1 MLNICTGLYV
11 RDDVRESTVKKHVY
25 TAGNFILKYLVF
37 QSVFLRKKHLNASCL
52 FNDMAADSVLGSA
65 DVCVLFSSHG
75 LYKHL
80 TPTHLRCTGDNG
92 ITAQDQI
99 MHLVLTLNPNHKKS
113 SSVWT
118 PMGIEPQLPP
128 GVSQTV
134 VPCIPLTNICLPEYH
149 QYDHSLKTAAEAYS
163 VKFIQSKS
171 HCTMK

>member
-1 MLNICTGLYV
+1 MH
-11 RDDVRESTVKKHVY
+11 HV
-25 TAGNFILKYLVF
+25 
-37 QSVFLRKKHLNASCL
+37 CL
-52 FNDMAADSVLGSA
+52 MTSDSVLGSA

-118 PMGIEPQLPP
+118 LMGIEPQLPP
-128 GVSQTV
+128 GVSLTV

-149 QYDHSLKTAAEAYS
+149 QHDHSLKTAAEAYS

>member
-1 MLNICTGLYV
+1 MGMLNICTGLYV
-11 RDDVRESTVKKHVY
+11 RDDVRESTVKTHVY

-99 MHLVLTLNPNHKKS
+99 MHLVLTLNPNHKK
-113 SSVWT
+113 T
-118 PMGIEPQLPP
+118 ILLLFG
-128 GVSQTV
+128 
-134 VPCIPLTNICLPEYH
+134 H
-149 QYDHSLKTAAEAYS
+149 
-163 VKFIQSKS
+163 
-171 HCTMK
+171 

>member
-11 RDDVRESTVKKHVY
+11 RDDVRESTVKTHVY

-99 MHLVLTLNPNHKKS
+99 MHLVLTLNPNHKKTILLLFGHRWES
-113 SSVWT
+113 
-118 PMGIEPQLPP
+118 
-128 GVSQTV
+128 
-134 VPCIPLTNICLPEYH
+134 NRN
-149 QYDHSLKTAAEAYS
+149 SLQ
-163 VKFIQSKS
+163 VFL
-171 HCTMK
+171 